1 MKDYFLKISELLFNQ
16 INGQETLILNF
27 DAEVGD
33 YVRFNHSKIRQ
44 VGHVRQIT
52 LTFNLIQKR
61 NTLTSIIRLNGDIKK
76 DAKLL
81 EDTLNFLR
89 RELPE
94 LPPDPYLMFSKQNQ
108 STEQLVEIGRL
119 DNKNIIE
126 EIIVNFINLDMVGIL
141 SSGYI
146 YKGFSNSLGQI
157 NWHENE
163 SFNFDWSIYTQSGK
177 AIKQNYSDVMWQQ
190 DKFKK
195 LLESG
200 KQKLLA
206 LDNKEVKIKPD
217 DYRVFLSP
225 HALSEILEMLCWGG
239 FSYKA
244 HKIGTSP
251 LHLMTKGETRLN
263 KIVTISE
270 NVAKGITPNFH
281 KDGFIKPDK
290 TDLIVSGD
298 YKKSLISPRSALE
311 YSIKHNGAEYH
322 ESPVT
327 IDVAPGD
334 INEDQVLQSLQDGIY
349 ISNLWYSN
357 FSDRNK
363 ARITGLT
370 RFGCFRVQGS
380 EYQGPINVMR
390 FDETIYNILGENLI
404 GLTDDQQ
411 LIMDCSTYD
420 ERSTFS
426 TFLPGALVEN
436 FKLTL

>member
-1 MKDYFLKISELLFNQ
+1 MKNYFFDISKLLFNQ
-16 INGQETLILNF
+16 IDEKETLILNF

-33 YVRFNHSKIRQ
+33 YARFNRSKIRQ
-44 VGHVRQIT
+44 VGHVKQIT
-52 LTFNLIQKR
+52 LTLNLIQNKS
-61 NTLTSIIRLNGDIKK
+61 TLTSIIRLNGDIER
-76 DAKLL
+76 DIKLL
-81 EDTLNFLR
+81 NDTLNFLR

-94 LPPDPYLMFSKQNQ
+94 LPPDPYLMYSKQNQ
-108 STEQLVEIGRL
+108 STEKLVET
-119 DNKNIIE
+119 NKLNNRGIVDDIISKFE
-126 EIIVNFINLDMVGIL
+126 NLDMVGIL
-141 SSGYI
+141 SSGYV
-146 YKGFSNSLGQI
+146 YKGLSNSFGQT

-163 SFNFDWSIYTQSGK
+163 SFNFDWSMYTKSGK
-177 AIKQNYSDVMWQQ
+177 AIKQNYSDTEWNQN
-190 DKFKK
+190 KFMK
-195 LLESG
+195 LFTEG
-200 KQKLLA
+200 KQKLIA
-206 LDNKEVKIKPD
+206 LDNKEIKIKPNN
-217 DYRVFLSP
+217 YKVFLSP

-244 HKIGTSP
+244 HKVGTSP
-251 LHLMTKGETRLN
+251 LHLMSKGETKLN
-263 KIVTISE
+263 KMITISE
-270 NVAKGITPNFH
+270 NISKGITPNFH
-281 KDGFIKPDK
+281 RDGFIKPDK
-290 TDLIVSGD
+290 TNLIVSGD

-322 ESPVT
+322 ESPVAVD
-327 IDVAPGD
+327 IDPGD
-334 INEDQVLQSLQDGIY
+334 IKTDEVLQSLKDGIY

-370 RFGCFRVQGS
+370 RFGCFRVQGG

-390 FDETIYNILGENLI
+390 FDETIYNILGENLV

-426 TFLPGALVEN
+426 TFLPGALVDN